1 MTSLG
6 VAAAVQHQGNLLG
19 EELWSEFETSGDLD
33 LSEFADDSEYGVYF
47 THIYA
52 SSQQKRFGRQ

>member
-1 MTSLG
+1 M
-6 VAAAVQHQGNLLG
+6 G